1 MSDVHLEFG
10 FYDPINENNSDVL
23 VLAGDICVLEELV
36 RDFPDSRI
44 KDFFEKASHN
54 YAVVVY
60 VMGNH
65 EHYHGEIK
73 NATTV
78 FKEKFSTLKN
88 IHLLDNS
95 SIDIADTT
103 FIGGT
108 LWTNFNNDTDAM
120 KSIARM
126 MNDYR
131 CIEFGG
137 NRFTPETSVALH
149 HETLDYFKSIV
160 KSFHK
165 VVVVSHHSP
174 SFRNMSIKYGDELSN
189 PINLA
194 YHSNLD
200 NFILDNPSIKLW
212 ISGHTH
218 EPFDNQIGTTR
229 MICNPRGYFGY
240 EKTAI
245 NYKPTLI
252 EI

>member
-36 RDFPDSRI
+36 RDFSDFRI

-54 YAVVVY
+54 YADVVY

-73 NATTV
+73 NATTI
-78 FKEKFSTLKN
+78 FKEKFPTLKN

-95 SIDIADTT
+95 SIAITDIT

-108 LWTNFNNDTDAM
+108 LWTNFNNDTYAM

-149 HETLDYFKSIV
+149 HETLDYFKSMV

-174 SFRNMSIKYGDELSN
+174 SFRNITEKYAGMPLL
-189 PINLA
+189 NLA
-194 YHSNLD
+194 YHSDLD
-200 NFILDNPSIKLW
+200 EFILENPTIKAW

-218 EPFDNQIGTTR
+218 DPFDHYLGDTR
-229 MICNPRGYFGY
+229 LVCNPRGYFGY